1 MNKKNKTDIR
11 GFVYSTDPQFE
22 FVHNNETK
30 ATLPPEKQKL
40 TIHLDTRHRG
50 GKTVT
55 IIKGFIGTEDDCT
68 LLGKQLKQYCGTGG
82 SVKDAEIII
91 QGDQR
96 DKILQWLHKYSYQLS
111 KKAGG

>member
-55 IIKGFIGTEDDCT
+55 IIKGFIGTEDDCV

-82 SVKDAEIII
+82 SVKDAEIMI
-91 QGDQR
+91 QGEQR
-96 DKILQWLHKYSYQLS
+96 NKIVQWLQKNGYSLS